1 MTVRMDQTTAQ
12 NSQSDTPQAETSE
25 QPQQEPVQGAGDNS
39 GKNPPV
45 KEKEKEEK
53 KDELTVILEKAAL
66 SPIEIECF
74 VKEFTDNY
82 FKEID
87 EVTHYNVN
95 FLEENH
101 FIEPKLDYTKL
112 KRFIDTAMNNIR
124 ELSPGVIDDLLGK
137 MRNHVK
143 AIFEFQQ
150 EFIQINKVNKA
161 IYKRDFLGRLKPY
174 NDLNHEIEKSEAFR
188 NKFEA
193 MIASTDTELKMLGQ
207 PKGVEEIRNYK
218 ILKKKNIDSIH
229 HLAVE
234 KEKIQA
240 MQQALLRLEEMC
252 EEEFFAQFDDKKR
265 YYVEAMNSIANTLTY
280 YLDKLFWSRAQES
293 PEVTKFFRDAEIQ
306 GEIGLKSYIGYY
318 LKGINIATSGNREW
332 HEYLQKCMEE
342 MD

>member
-1 MTVRMDQTTAQ
+1 MDQTTAQ
-12 NSQSDTPQAETSE
+12 NSESDTTESE
-25 QPQQEPVQGAGDNS
+25 ASQQPQQEPAQTEAAQNS
-39 GKNPPV
+39 EQKPAA
-45 KEKEKEEK
+45 KKKEEKEDK
-53 KDELTVILEKAAL
+53 KDELTIILEKAAL
-66 SPIEIECF
+66 SPIEIEIY
-74 VKEFTDNY
+74 VKEFADNY
-82 FKEID
+82 FKDVE
-87 EVTHYNVN
+87 EVTIYNVN

-137 MRNHVK
+137 LRNHVK
-143 AIFEFQQ
+143 AIFDFQQ
-150 EFIQINKVNKA
+150 EFIQKNKVNKA

-174 NDLNHEIEKSEAFR
+174 NDLSHEIEKSEAFR

-193 MIASTDTELKMLGQ
+193 MIASTDAELKMLGQ
-207 PKGVEEIRNYK
+207 PKGVDEIRNYK

-234 KEKIQA
+234 KEKVQA

-265 YYVEAMNSIANTLTY
+265 YYTEAMNSIANTLTY
-280 YLDKLFWSRAQES
+280 YMDKLFWSRAQES
-293 PEVTKFFRDAEIQ
+293 PEVTKFFRDAEIRE
-306 GEIGLKSYIGYY
+306 EIGLKSYIGYY